1 MLLDLKLQLGKRF
14 LKTQRSYSH
23 ECTDEY
29 QVFQLDLP
37 GEADTAAEDRT
48 VTCRTNSIT
57 YVVV

>member
-1 MLLDLKLQLGKRF
+1 MLLDLKLKLGKRF

-37 GEADTAAEDRT
+37 GEADTAAEDRP

-57 YVVV
+57 YVA